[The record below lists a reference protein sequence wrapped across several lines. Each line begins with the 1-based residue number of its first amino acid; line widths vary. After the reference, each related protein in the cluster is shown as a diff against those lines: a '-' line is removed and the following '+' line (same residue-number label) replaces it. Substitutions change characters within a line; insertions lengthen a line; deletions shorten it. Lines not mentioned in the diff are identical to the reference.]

1 MKRVVVRGGSVK
13 DNGLLSSKGISI
25 EENSNNGMKDSII
38 SILLSLANN
47 ASYIRHMLLI
57 HLNLFLRYK

>member
-47 ASYIRHMLLI
+47 LAEDACY
-57 HLNLFLRYK
+57 

>member
-25 EENSNNGMKDSII
+25 EENSNNGMKDII
-38 SILLSLANN
+38 SFILLCLAKDV
-47 ASYIRHMLLI
+47 LLT
-57 HLNLFLRYK
+57 

>member
-25 EENSNNGMKDSII
+25 EENSNNGMKDI
-38 SILLSLANN
+38 
-47 ASYIRHMLLI
+47 
-57 HLNLFLRYK
+57 LFLFGCPEIVGLIFVIP